1 MYGQG
6 YPEWVARVL
15 ALRDQL
21 RAATNPTMRLDLGTS
36 LLNAIGNAAVNAPT
50 PELRARWQAAYKVLR
65 PEVAA
70 LRASSQPNPPPAWL
84 RALDVFSDHVLAV
97 ADDVGK
103 GVGATA
109 RALPVLLPIVAV
121 SIGAIYLLPLLRKGR
136 RRGA

>member
-1 MYGQG
+1 M
-6 YPEWVARVL
+6 ARVI

-21 RAATNPTMRLDLGTS
+21 RAATGPEKRLDVGTS

-50 PELRARWQAAYKVLR
+50 PELRTRWQTAYKALR

-97 ADDVGK
+97 ADDIGK

-121 SIGAIYLLPLLRKGR
+121 GLGALYLLPMLRKGR
-136 RRGA
+136 RRG